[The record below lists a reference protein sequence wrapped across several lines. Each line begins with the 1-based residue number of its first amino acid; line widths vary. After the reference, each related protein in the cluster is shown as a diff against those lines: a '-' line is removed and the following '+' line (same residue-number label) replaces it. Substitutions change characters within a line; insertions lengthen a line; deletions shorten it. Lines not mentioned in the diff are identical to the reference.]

1 MKDRAYEIARNPSCD
16 GYHQRVLASMV
27 YTFFHKKTGSR
38 ASVNEEIAEKISYTN
53 NSKEE
58 QSMWGLRIIFGQRIL
73 LKWDHYLLKWRC

>member
-38 ASVNEEIAEKISYTN
+38 ASVNEEIAEKFRIQIIQKK
-53 NSKEE
+53 NSLCEA
-58 QSMWGLRIIFGQRIL
+58 
-73 LKWDHYLLKWRC
+73 